1 MAYSYTEKKRIRK
14 NFGKLP
20 SAMDIPYLLS
30 IQIDSYRQ
38 FTQSDSSADE
48 RLEQG
53 LHAAF
58 KSVFP
63 IVSYSGK
70 AVLEYV
76 SYELGKPVFDVKE
89 CQLRGSTYSVS
100 LRVKVRLILYD
111 KESTTL
117 AIKDIKEQEVYM
129 GEIPLMTDSGTFVI
143 NGTERVVVS
152 QLHRSPGV
160 FFDHDRGKTHSSGKL
175 LYSAR
180 VIPYRGSWLDFEF
193 DPKDM
198 VYVRIDR
205 RRKLPATILL
215 RALGFS
221 SEEIL
226 SMFYENNSF
235 SVKFKKGQE
244 PEVSLNLIPSRLRG
258 DVLSFPVKD
267 KKGKLIV
274 EEGRRITSRHIRQ
287 METAKLTKLKVSN
300 DFLVGTSLAKDIV
313 DEETGEV
320 IFACNSEITDEL
332 LGGFFE
338 ATVSNFETIYTNDLD
353 CGPFV
358 SDTLR
363 IDSTTSKLEA
373 MVEIYRMMRPGEPPT
388 KESAENLFSNLFF
401 APERYDL
408 SAVGRMKFNRR
419 LGRKESV
426 GAPVLNSEDIVA
438 VLKTLVGIRNGFGSV
453 DDIDH
458 LGNRRIR
465 SVGEMAENQFRVG
478 LVRVERAVKERL
490 SMADSEGLMP
500 QDMINAKPVAAAIK
514 EFFGSSQLSQ
524 FMDQNNPLSEVTHK
538 RRVSALGPGGLT
550 RERAGFEVR
559 DVHPTHYGR
568 VCPIETPEGPNI
580 GLINSLATYARTNNY
595 GFLESPYR
603 KVSKN
608 KVTDEIH
615 YLSAIDESD
624 FVIAQASAE
633 LDKKKGFVENLV
645 TVRFKGETTLK
656 PREEVDYMDVAP
668 QQMVSVAAALIPF
681 LEHDDANRALMG
693 SNMQRQAVPTLK
705 TEKPLVGTGMERN
718 VASDSGVCVVAFR
731 GGTIESVDAARI
743 IVRVNDEET
752 DAGEAGVDIYNLTKY
767 TRSNQN
773 TCISQKPLVK
783 QGEMVARGDIL
794 ADGPSIDMGE
804 LALGQNMRIAFMPWN
819 GYNFEDSILISERVV
834 KEDRFTTIH
843 IQELTCVARDTK
855 LGSEEI
861 TGDIPN
867 VGEGALGKLDESG
880 IVYIGAEVDAGD
892 ILVGKVTPKGET
904 QLTPEEKLLR
914 AIFGEKASDVKD
926 TSLRVPTSV
935 TGTVIDVQVFTRDG
949 LVKDDRAK
957 AIEKSQLSKVRKDI
971 DDEYRI
977 IESATFERLRKSLIG
992 KVVAG
997 GPKIKKGQKVTADY
1011 LSKITEEDLLELR
1024 MVNDKL
1030 NEQIKLAADQLAE
1043 RQKDLEERFEDKKNK
1058 LTQGD
1063 DLAPGVLK
1071 IVKVY
1076 LAIKR
1081 RIQPGDKMA
1090 GRHGNKGVISVIMPV
1105 EDMPYDDNGE
1115 PVDIVLNP
1123 LGVPS
1128 RMNVGQILETH
1139 LGAAAKGLGE
1149 RIGELIDAQKKMTE
1163 VRKFLTEIYNKIGE
1177 RPENIKGLSDVEVQ
1191 QLAENLRQ
1199 GVPMATPVFD
1209 GAAESEIKEMLKM
1222 AGFDDSGQVTLF
1234 DGRTGDSFDRPVTV
1248 GIMYMLKLNHLVDDK
1263 MHARSTGSY
1272 SLVTQQPL
1280 GGKAQFGGQRF
1291 GEMEVWALEAYG
1303 AAYTLQEM
1311 LTVKSD
1317 DVAGRTKMY
1326 KNIVDGDHRMEP
1338 AMPESFNVLVKEIR
1352 SLGIDME
1359 LDVSK

>member
-1 MAYSYTEKKRIRK
+1 M
-14 NFGKLP
+14 
-20 SAMDIPYLLS
+20 
-30 IQIDSYRQ
+30 
-38 FTQSDSSADE
+38 
-48 RLEQG
+48 
-53 LHAAF
+53 
-58 KSVFP
+58 
-63 IVSYSGK
+63 
-70 AVLEYV
+70 
-76 SYELGKPVFDVKE
+76 
-89 CQLRGSTYSVS
+89 
-100 LRVKVRLILYD
+100 
-111 KESTTL
+111 
-117 AIKDIKEQEVYM
+117 
-129 GEIPLMTDSGTFVI
+129 
-143 NGTERVVVS
+143 
-152 QLHRSPGV
+152 
-160 FFDHDRGKTHSSGKL
+160 
-175 LYSAR
+175 
-180 VIPYRGSWLDFEF
+180 
-193 DPKDM
+193 
-198 VYVRIDR
+198 
-205 RRKLPATILL
+205 
-215 RALGFS
+215 
-221 SEEIL
+221 
-226 SMFYENNSF
+226 
-235 SVKFKKGQE
+235 
-244 PEVSLNLIPSRLRG
+244 
-258 DVLSFPVKD
+258 
-267 KKGKLIV
+267 
-274 EEGRRITSRHIRQ
+274 
-287 METAKLTKLKVSN
+287 
-300 DFLVGTSLAKDIV
+300 
-313 DEETGEV
+313 
-320 IFACNSEITDEL
+320 
-332 LGGFFE
+332 
-338 ATVSNFETIYTNDLD
+338 
-353 CGPFV
+353 
-358 SDTLR
+358 
-363 IDSTTSKLEA
+363 
-373 MVEIYRMMRPGEPPT
+373 
-388 KESAENLFSNLFF
+388 
-401 APERYDL
+401 
-408 SAVGRMKFNRR
+408 
-419 LGRKESV
+419 
-426 GAPVLNSEDIVA
+426 
-438 VLKTLVGIRNGFGSV
+438 
-453 DDIDH
+453 
-458 LGNRRIR
+458 
-465 SVGEMAENQFRVG
+465 
-478 LVRVERAVKERL
+478 
-490 SMADSEGLMP
+490 
-500 QDMINAKPVAAAIK
+500 
-514 EFFGSSQLSQ
+514 
-524 FMDQNNPLSEVTHK
+524 
-538 RRVSALGPGGLT
+538 
-550 RERAGFEVR
+550 
-559 DVHPTHYGR
+559 
-568 VCPIETPEGPNI
+568 
-580 GLINSLATYARTNNY
+580 INSLATYARTNHY

-603 KVSKN
+603 KVVKN
-608 KVTDEIH
+608 KVTDEID

-624 FVIAQASAE
+624 FVIAQASAP
-633 LDKKKGFVENLV
+633 LDKKGGFVDNLV

-718 VASDSGVCVVAFR
+718 VAADSGVCEVAFR
-731 GGTIESVDAARI
+731 GGVIESVDGARI
-743 IVRVNDEET
+743 IVRVNDDET

-783 QGEMVARGDIL
+783 EGDVVSRGDIL

-855 LGSEEI
+855 LGAEEI
-861 TGDIPN
+861 TADIPN
-867 VGEGALGKLDESG
+867 VGEGALSKLDESG
-880 IVYIGAEVDAGD
+880 IVYIGAEVSAGD

-926 TSLRVPTSV
+926 TSQRVPTSV

-949 LVKDDRAK
+949 LEKDKRAME
-957 AIEKSQLSKVRKDI
+957 IEEAQLKKVRKDI
-971 DDEYRI
+971 EDEYRI
-977 IESATFERLRKSLIG
+977 VEGATFERLQKALLN

-997 GPKIKKGQKVTADY
+997 GPKLKKGQKVTAAY
-1011 LSKITEEDLLELR
+1011 LAELPRADWFKLR
-1024 MVNDKL
+1024 MSDDAANKQL
-1030 NEQIKLAADQLAE
+1030 ERAEEQLKERRADLDA
-1043 RQKDLEERFEDKKNK
+1043 RYEDKRGK

-1105 EDMPYDDNGE
+1105 EDMPYDEKGE

-1139 LGAAAKGLGE
+1139 LGAAAKGLGNI
-1149 RIGELIDAQKKMTE
+1149 IGEMVDAQKKIADVRKLLTE
-1163 VRKFLTEIYNKIGE
+1163 VYNKIGDRQE
-1177 RPENIKGLSDVEVQ
+1177 DIKSLSDEEVLE
-1191 QLAENLRQ
+1191 LANNLRS

-1209 GAAESEIKEMLKM
+1209 GAAESEIKGMLEL
-1222 AGFDDSGQVTLF
+1222 AGIDESGQVTLR
-1234 DGRTGDSFDRPVTV
+1234 DGRTGDEFDRKVTV

-1338 AMPESFNVLVKEIR
+1338 GMPESFNVLLKEIR
-1352 SLGIDME
+1352 SLAIDME

>member
-1 MAYSYTEKKRIRK
+1 VL
-14 NFGKLP
+14 NF
-20 SAMDIPYLLS
+20 DI
-30 IQIDSYRQ
+30 
-38 FTQSDSSADE
+38 T
-48 RLEQG
+48 
-53 LHAAF
+53 
-58 KSVFP
+58 
-63 IVSYSGK
+63 
-70 AVLEYV
+70 
-76 SYELGKPVFDVKE
+76 
-89 CQLRGSTYSVS
+89 
-100 LRVKVRLILYD
+100 
-111 KESTTL
+111 
-117 AIKDIKEQEVYM
+117 
-129 GEIPLMTDSGTFVI
+129 
-143 NGTERVVVS
+143 
-152 QLHRSPGV
+152 
-160 FFDHDRGKTHSSGKL
+160 
-175 LYSAR
+175 
-180 VIPYRGSWLDFEF
+180 
-193 DPKDM
+193 
-198 VYVRIDR
+198 
-205 RRKLPATILL
+205 
-215 RALGFS
+215 
-221 SEEIL
+221 
-226 SMFYENNSF
+226 
-235 SVKFKKGQE
+235 
-244 PEVSLNLIPSRLRG
+244 
-258 DVLSFPVKD
+258 D
-267 KKGKLIV
+267 KKGAVIV
-274 EEGRRITSRHIRQ
+274 ESGRRITSRHVRQ
-287 METAKLTKLKVSN
+287 METAKLKDLIVTE
-300 DFLVGTSLAKDIV
+300 DFLVGEALAADV
-313 DEETGEV
+313 VNQETGEI
-320 IFACNSEITDEL
+320 IFPCNAEITHEMLAEL
-332 LGGFFE
+332 VEQGVTEFQ
-338 ATVSNFETIYTNDLD
+338 TIYTNDLD
-353 CGPFV
+353 CGPFI

-388 KESAENLFSNLFF
+388 KESAENLFANLFF
-401 APERYDL
+401 SPERYDL

-419 LGRKESV
+419 LGRQETEGS
-426 GAPVLNSEDIVA
+426 AVLDQDDIVD

-580 GLINSLATYARTNNY
+580 GLINSLATYARTNHY

-603 KVSKN
+603 KVVKN
-608 KVTDEIH
+608 KVTDEID

-624 FVIAQASAE
+624 FVIAQASAP
-633 LDKKKGFVENLV
+633 LDKKGGFVDTLV
-645 TVRFKGETTLK
+645 TVRYKGETTLK

-718 VASDSGVCVVAFR
+718 VAADSGVCEVAFR
-731 GGTIESVDAARI
+731 GGVIESVDGARI

-783 QGEMVARGDIL
+783 EGDIVTRGDIL

-855 LGSEEI
+855 LGAEEI
-861 TGDIPN
+861 TADIPN
-867 VGEGALGKLDESG
+867 VGEGALSKLDESG
-880 IVYIGAEVDAGD
+880 IVYIGAEVSAGD

-926 TSLRVPTSV
+926 TSQRVPTSV

-949 LVKDDRAK
+949 LEKDKR
-957 AIEKSQLSKVRKDI
+957 AIEIEESQLKKVRKDI
-971 DDEYRI
+971 EDEFRI
-977 IESATFERLRKSLIG
+977 VQGATYERLEKALLN

-997 GPKIKKGQKVTADY
+997 GPKLKKGQKVTAAY
-1011 LSKITEEDLLELR
+1011 LADLPREDWFKLRLSDDALNKQLERAEEQLKERRAELDAR
-1024 MVNDKL
+1024 Y
-1030 NEQIKLAADQLAE
+1030 
-1043 RQKDLEERFEDKKNK
+1043 EDKRGK

-1105 EDMPYDDNGE
+1105 EDMPFDENGE

-1139 LGAAAKGLGE
+1139 LGAAAKGLGN
-1149 RIGELIDAQKKMTE
+1149 RIGAMLDSQKKAAD
-1163 VRKFLTEIYNKIGE
+1163 VRKLLTQVYNKIGDKQE
-1177 RPENIKGLSDVEVQ
+1177 DLKSFSDDEILE
-1191 QLAENLRQ
+1191 LANNLRS

-1209 GAAESEIKEMLKM
+1209 GAAETEIKGMLEL
-1222 AGFDDSGQVTLF
+1222 AGIDESGQVTLR
-1234 DGRTGDSFDRPVTV
+1234 DGRTGEEFDRKVTV

-1338 AMPESFNVLVKEIR
+1338 GMPESFNVLLKEIR
-1352 SLGIDME
+1352 SLAIDME

>member
-14 NFGKLP
+14 DFGKLP

-30 IQIDSYRQ
+30 TQIDSFRQ
-38 FTQSDSSADE
+38 FTQADVSAQD
-48 RLEQG
+48 RLDQG

-70 AVLEYV
+70 AILEYV
-76 SYELGKPVFDVKE
+76 SYDLGKPAFDVKE
-89 CQLRGSTYSVS
+89 CQLRGITYSVS
-100 LRVKVRLILYD
+100 LRVKVRLILFD
-111 KESTTL
+111 KESTTQT
-117 AIKDIKEQEVYM
+117 IKDIKEQEVYM
-129 GEIPLMTDSGTFVI
+129 GEIPLMTDSGTFII

-160 FFDHDRGKTHSSGKL
+160 FFDHDKGKTHSSGKL

-180 VIPYRGSWLDFEF
+180 IIPYRGSWLDFEF

-198 VYVRIDR
+198 VFVRIDR
-205 RRKLPATILL
+205 RRKLPATVLL
-215 RALGFS
+215 RALDYS
-221 SEEIL
+221 AQDIL
-226 SMFYENNSF
+226 GMFYENDTYKI
-235 SVKFKKGQE
+235 VGKDADIVLQ
-244 PEVSLNLIPSRLRG
+244 LIPSRLRG
-258 DVLSFPVKD
+258 EVVNFPVVD
-267 KKGKLIV
+267 KKGELIV
-274 EEGRRITSRHIRQ
+274 EEGRRITARHIRQ
-287 METAKLTKLKVSN
+287 MEKAKLTELKVTQE
-300 DFLVGTSLAKDIV
+300 FLFGESLAKDIINQ
-313 DEETGEV
+313 DTGEIIYPCNTQITQEV
-320 IFACNSEITDEL
+320 ITTLIKSGVKE
-332 LGGFFE
+332 
-338 ATVSNFETIYTNDLD
+338 FETIYTNDLD
-353 CGPFV
+353 CGPFI

-363 IDSTTSKLEA
+363 VDSTSSRLEA
-373 MVEIYRMMRPGEPPT
+373 LVEIYRMMRPGEPPT
-388 KESAENLFSNLFF
+388 KDSAENLFSNLFF
-401 APERYDL
+401 SSERYDL

-419 LGRKESV
+419 LGRVETEGS
-426 GAPVLNSEDIVA
+426 PVLSTDDIVD
-438 VLKTLVGIRNGFGSV
+438 VLKTLVAIRNGFGVV

-580 GLINSLATYARTNNY
+580 GLINSLATYARTNSY

-603 KVSKN
+603 KVVNN
-608 KVTDEIH
+608 KVTDEIDF
-615 YLSAIDESD
+615 LSAIDESE
-624 FVIAQASAE
+624 FVIAQASAP
-633 LDKKKGFVENLV
+633 LDKNGGFVDNLV
-645 TVRFKGETTLK
+645 TVRHNGETTLM
-656 PREEVDYMDVAP
+656 PRDQITYMDVAP

-693 SNMQRQAVPTLK
+693 SNMQRQAVPTLRA
-705 TEKPLVGTGMERN
+705 EKPLVGTGLERN
-718 VASDSGVCVVAFR
+718 VAGDSGVCVVAQH
-731 GGTIESVDAARI
+731 GGVIESVDASRI
-743 IVRVNDEET
+743 IVRVRDEET
-752 DAGEAGVDIYNLTKY
+752 QAGEAGVDIYNLTKY

-773 TCISQKPLVK
+773 TCINQQPLVK
-783 QGEMVARGDIL
+783 QGDVVERGDIL
-794 ADGPSIDMGE
+794 ADGPSVDIGE

-834 KEDRFTTIH
+834 KEDRLTTIH

-861 TGDIPN
+861 TADIPN
-867 VGEGALGKLDESG
+867 VGEGALSKLDESG
-880 IVYIGAEVDAGD
+880 VVYIGAEVGAGD

-935 TGTVIDVQVFTRDG
+935 KGTVIDVQVFTRDG
-949 LVKDDRAK
+949 LEKDQRALE
-957 AIEKSQLSKVRKDI
+957 IEKSQLAKVRKDI
-971 DDEYRI
+971 NDEYKI
-977 IESATFERLRKSLIG
+977 VEGATFHRLRSALVG
-992 KVVAG
+992 KTVAG
-997 GPKIKKGQKVTADY
+997 GPGLKKGAVLTGEY
-1011 LSKITEEDLLELR
+1011 LDDLPRDDWFKLRLVEEELNKQLERAEQQLKERRVDL
-1024 MVNDKL
+1024 D
-1030 NEQIKLAADQLAE
+1030 D
-1043 RQKDLEERFEDKKNK
+1043 RFEDKKRK

-1105 EDMPYDDNGE
+1105 EDMPYDESGN

-1128 RMNVGQILETH
+1128 RMNVGQVLETH
-1139 LGAAAKGLGE
+1139 LGAAAKGLGD
-1149 RIGELIDAQKKMTE
+1149 RINLMLEEKRQASE
-1163 VRKFLTEIYNKIGE
+1163 VRKLLDQIYNSVGTK
-1177 RPENIKGLSDVEVQ
+1177 K
-1191 QLAENLRQ
+1191 ENLDLLNDKEIMELAYNLRS

-1209 GAAESEIKEMLKM
+1209 GADESEIKEMLKL
-1222 AGFDDSGQVTLF
+1222 AGLDESGQVTLY
-1234 DGRTGDSFDRPVTV
+1234 DGRTGEAFDRKVTV

-1338 AMPESFNVLVKEIR
+1338 GMPESFNVLLKEIR
-1352 SLGIDME
+1352 SLAIDME
-1359 LDVSK
+1359 LDVSSK